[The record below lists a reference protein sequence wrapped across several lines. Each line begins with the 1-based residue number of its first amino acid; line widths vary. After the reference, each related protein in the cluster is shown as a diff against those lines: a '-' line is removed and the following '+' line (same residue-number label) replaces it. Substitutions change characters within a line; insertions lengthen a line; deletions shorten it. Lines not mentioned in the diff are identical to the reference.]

1 MHIVWFKRDLRT
13 VDHAALSMA
22 AASGPVTALYV
33 VEPEYWSLP
42 DTSARQWKFVSET
55 LSGLS
60 SELEELGLFLT
71 IRIGDVVDIL
81 STLHDDHHLQSLHSH
96 EETGSLW
103 TFKRDRRVKEWVEK
117 NDVIWTE
124 HRQFGVIRRLNDR
137 NGWAQKWDTL
147 MRAPIVTVPNKIC
160 PGPILESNS
169 IPTVNSLGMKND
181 PCPGRQV
188 GGRVAGQWTLE
199 EFLSNRGH
207 AYHKSMSS
215 PNTAFDGCS
224 RLSPYLAVGSL
235 SMREITQATWQ
246 RMSQV
251 RDQPKAE
258 IGTWG
263 VALRAFSARLHWHC
277 HFMQKL
283 ENAPRFEYSNVHP
296 GYDGM
301 RNEDYVSPV
310 HLQAWAGGRTGFPFV
325 DACMRALNQT
335 GWINFRMR
343 AMLTAFASYHLWLHW
358 RPTGL
363 HLARQFTDY
372 EPGIHWNQMQMQS
385 GTTGIN
391 TVRIYNP
398 VKQGCDH
405 DPEGNFIRTWVPE
418 LKNVETAFIHEP
430 WKMYLI
436 DQQTAGCILG
446 KDYPKPIID
455 HVEAARAARKL
466 VYGRRSGRDF
476 RDEASRIQ
484 AKHGSRKSGLSTTK
498 RRHRKIILDA
508 AQFTLDL

>member
-81 STLHDDHHLQSLHSH
+81 TTLHDDHHLQSLHSH
-96 EETGSLW
+96 EETGNLW
-103 TFKRDRRVKEWVEK
+103 TFKRDRRVKKWVEE
-117 NDVIWTE
+117 NNVIWTE
-124 HRQFGVIRRLNDR
+124 HRQFGVKRRLNDR

-147 MRAPIVTVPNKIC
+147 MRAPMVTVPNKIC
-160 PGPILESNS
+160 SGPILESNS
-169 IPTVNSLGMKND
+169 IPTVKSLGMKDD

-188 GGRVAGQWTLE
+188 GGRVAGQRTLE
-199 EFLSNRGH
+199 KFLTNRGH
-207 AYHKSMSS
+207 AYHRSMSS

-224 RLSPYLAVGSL
+224 RLSPYLSVGCL
-235 SMREITQATWQ
+235 SMREIAQATWQ

-277 HFMQKL
+277 HFIQKL
-283 ENAPRFEYSNVHP
+283 EDEPRFEYSNIHP

-301 RNEDYVSPV
+301 RNEDYVSPATFRLGLTDGLV
-310 HLQAWAGGRTGFPFV
+310 SPLLMPACVRSTKRDGLTFACAQCLLHLPPITYGYIGDRQGYIWRVNSRIMNPAFIGIRCKCKVEQRASTRFAYTTLLNRVTTTIQREPLFATGF
-325 DACMRALNQT
+325 LSS
-335 GWINFRMR
+335 RM
-343 AMLTAFASYHLWLHW
+343 LKPLS
-358 RPTGL
+358 
-363 HLARQFTDY
+363 FT
-372 EPGIHWNQMQMQS
+372 N
-385 GTTGIN
+385 
-391 TVRIYNP
+391 
-398 VKQGCDH
+398 
-405 DPEGNFIRTWVPE
+405 
-418 LKNVETAFIHEP
+418 
-430 WKMYLI
+430 
-436 DQQTAGCILG
+436 LG
-446 KDYPKPIID
+446 KCIRLIS
-455 HVEAARAARKL
+455 KL
-466 VYGRRSGRDF
+466 PAVFSGKTIP
-476 RDEASRIQ
+476 SPSSIM
-484 AKHGSRKSGLSTTK
+484 
-498 RRHRKIILDA
+498 
-508 AQFTLDL
+508 

>member
-1 MHIVWFKRDLRT
+1 
-13 VDHAALSMA
+13 
-22 AASGPVTALYV
+22 
-33 VEPEYWSLP
+33 
-42 DTSARQWKFVSET
+42 
-55 LSGLS
+55 
-60 SELEELGLFLT
+60 
-71 IRIGDVVDIL
+71 
-81 STLHDDHHLQSLHSH
+81 
-96 EETGSLW
+96 
-103 TFKRDRRVKEWVEK
+103 
-117 NDVIWTE
+117 
-124 HRQFGVIRRLNDR
+124 
-137 NGWAQKWDTL
+137 
-147 MRAPIVTVPNKIC
+147 
-160 PGPILESNS
+160 
-169 IPTVNSLGMKND
+169 
-181 PCPGRQV
+181 
-188 GGRVAGQWTLE
+188 
-199 EFLSNRGH
+199 
-207 AYHKSMSS
+207 
-215 PNTAFDGCS
+215 
-224 RLSPYLAVGSL
+224 
-235 SMREITQATWQ
+235 
-246 RMSQV
+246 
-251 RDQPKAE
+251 
-258 IGTWG
+258 
-263 VALRAFSARLHWHC
+263 
-277 HFMQKL
+277 MQKL

-301 RNEDYVSPV
+301 RNEDYVSPD

-358 RPTGL
+358 RLTGL

-484 AKHGSRKSGLSTTK
+484 AKHGSRKSGLSATK